1 MSCLPCSVVGTSSA
15 RRFAPVAR
23 SFRVLWLCEWRRTPR
38 ASTSEVGRLPRLRW
52 PATDGLGQT
61 RLGTVYSAPAS
72 NRPAKTSVAGAS
84 APPPTA
90 GGVKLLFRCLAPHEA
105 VIPLDCKAELW
116 KLPTRRRPNGPS
128 HVGSSSSCPKAGF
141 SIIPTAGPTLAV
153 VCGLFARAVECAR
166 LGPSGCP
173 PRGQGAPLR
182 PRGSFPRLALACAR
196 ASIPAAA
203 RRGVGARRCCAS
215 HRPFRHPRSLGAEKG
230 AEALRH
236 THKTHK
242 RTNR

>member
-1 MSCLPCSVVGTSSA
+1 MV
-15 RRFAPVAR
+15 
-23 SFRVLWLCEWRRTPR
+23 E
-38 ASTSEVGRLPRLRW
+38 RLPRLRW

-128 HVGSSSSCPKAGF
+128 HFGSSSSCPKAGF

-203 RRGVGARRCCAS
+203 RRGVGARRRRA
-215 HRPFRHPRSLGAEKG
+215 RHQHTRLPRSLGAEKD
-230 AEALRH
+230 ARRCDRYAR
-236 THKTHK
+236 
-242 RTNR
+242 RTNGRNARACQQVSTPIRGGVRINRPSHTSHTYIPVSPRTAG